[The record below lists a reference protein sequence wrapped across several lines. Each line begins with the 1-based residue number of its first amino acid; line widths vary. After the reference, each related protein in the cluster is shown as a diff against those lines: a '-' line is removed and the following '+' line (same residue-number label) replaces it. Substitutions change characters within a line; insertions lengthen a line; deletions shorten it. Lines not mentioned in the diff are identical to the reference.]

1 MSNYTLKISNFQN
14 AAPIQGDSRDY
25 EGLVKGTIGKSD
37 YAAPEMTEDAYYK
50 GVKVDIYAA
59 GIVLHQIVKQ
69 DQSEELE
76 DLILSMT

>member
-1 MSNYTLKISNFQN
+1 
-14 AAPIQGDSRDY
+14 
-25 EGLVKGTIGKSD
+25 
-37 YAAPEMTEDAYYK
+37 MTENAYYK

-69 DQSEELE
+69 DQSEELV